1 MPGSRLASTE
11 HSPLAPVLGFQG
23 CRGVAGLGCQ
33 AAATSPLHSSVFGK
47 GSSHQRGQRLAS
59 TSKAQGRTS
68 TEQEL
73 NGGQKTA
80 AAAVTYLLLPL
91 LRGLVLKQPCPAA
104 DLTCLL
110 QGLGALSQRQAL
122 ALSPLL
128 CNYEYGQLV
137 TRSREGPESWQ
148 TF

>member
-11 HSPLAPVLGFQG
+11 HSPLALVLGFQG

-33 AAATSPLHSSVFGK
+33 AAATSLVGVWQGLKSSTGAKIDFLNRAGAEWQAED
-47 GSSHQRGQRLAS
+47 SSS
-59 TSKAQGRTS
+59 SS
-68 TEQEL
+68 SSSCD
-73 NGGQKTA
+73 
-80 AAAVTYLLLPL
+80 LLLPL
-91 LRGLVLKQPCPAA
+91 PRGLVLKQPCPAA

-110 QGLGALSQRQAL
+110 QGPRALSQSQAL

-128 CNYEYGQLV
+128 CKYEYGHLV
-137 TRSREGPESWQ
+137 TRSGEGPESWQ